1 MRLYNQAT
9 VECAN
14 LWAALESQ
22 SSDNSEL
29 RDYIFGTLV
38 PFELLVFRAR
48 TTYYV
53 KDAYEYLD
61 QLAALRKTC
70 VNNALNAAKAK
81 MPNDHVEV
89 WKERGSRIG
98 LLVASQLLEM
108 QVPTS
113 FEADMFRTFGTF

>member
-22 SSDNSEL
+22 SSENSEL
-29 RDYIFGTLV
+29 REYIFGTVV

-48 TTYYV
+48 TTYYA

-61 QLAALRKTC
+61 QLAALRKIC
-70 VNNALNAAKAK
+70 VKRALDAARSEVS
-81 MPNDHVEV
+81 NDDVEL

-98 LLVASQLLEM
+98 LLIASQLLEM
-108 QVPTS
+108 QVTLASTDPLLHS
-113 FEADMFRTFGTF
+113 FRII

>member
-22 SSDNSEL
+22 SSENSEL
-29 RDYIFGTLV
+29 REYIFGTVV

-48 TTYYV
+48 TTYYA

-70 VNNALNAAKAK
+70 VKGALDAARSEVS
-81 MPNDHVEV
+81 NDDVEL

-98 LLVASQLLEM
+98 LLIASQLLEM
-108 QVPTS
+108 QVTLASTDRLLHS
-113 FEADMFRTFGTF
+113 FKTI

>member
-22 SSDNSEL
+22 SSENSEL
-29 RDYIFGTLV
+29 REYIFGTVV

-48 TTYYV
+48 TTYYA

-70 VNNALNAAKAK
+70 VKRALDATRSEVS
-81 MPNDHVEV
+81 NDDVEL

-98 LLVASQLLEM
+98 LLIASQLLEM
-108 QVPTS
+108 QVTLASTDRLLQS
-113 FEADMFRTFGTF
+113 FKTI